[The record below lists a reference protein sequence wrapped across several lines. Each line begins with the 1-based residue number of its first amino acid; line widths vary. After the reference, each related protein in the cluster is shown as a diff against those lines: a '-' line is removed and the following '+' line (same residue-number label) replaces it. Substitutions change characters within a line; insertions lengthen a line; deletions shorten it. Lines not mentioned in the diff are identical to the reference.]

1 IRYHISTTNSAS
13 ENNESVPSLTSSV
26 STSSSVYSS
35 WNPPHS
41 PHISSF
47 PDGNFASLNAE
58 VTCFDF
64 RRTKDS
70 RTKETNESSFQ
81 LKFTA
86 QQIPLIT
93 TNIIQAE
100 NLNKMPRSCS
110 LQSKY
115 KLQRRVHSGI
125 FPV

>member
-1 IRYHISTTNSAS
+1 MLSSSSHNRAMLPPSLVQRNNTTTSPTTDSAS
-13 ENNESVPSLTSSV
+13 EHNESVPSLTSSV

-47 PDGNFASLNAE
+47 PDGNFTSLNAE

-70 RTKETNESSFQ
+70 RTKRDE
-81 LKFTA
+81 
-86 QQIPLIT
+86 
-93 TNIIQAE
+93 
-100 NLNKMPRSCS
+100 
-110 LQSKY
+110 
-115 KLQRRVHSGI
+115 
-125 FPV
+125 